1 LHNYQSYSFN
11 GVQTNKVYRVPN
23 TGRTK
28 IKAFYLGQEEEVI
41 YTSYDMKRIQHILKR
56 ESESND
62 FTASKI
68 LTVYIQY
75 PYIYI
80 KIHVPYPMFTV
91 TREMEYYYN
100 QYNESFFNGQIMT
113 DVTAEVNSGA
123 ISLPNNIAI
132 EMIRTHGDNT
142 QRPTYGNIPSGTMYF
157 DDYIQKPL
165 WWDGEKWI
173 DKDGNDASNFIAF
186 TIDGV
191 TCIGIR
197 NETFASWIKSPRNT
211 LRIRLADDGNDPL
224 VVTADGN
231 KTLYVN
237 YNGSD
242 TSIRESYGVM
252 ELKSGGAYFFKDTP
266 GANPDYSKVPVFWN
280 GTELVTT
287 PIYNGEV
294 E

>member
-1 LHNYQSYSFN
+1 M
-11 GVQTNKVYRVPN
+11 PN